1 MSSDAKHSIRII
13 GVAANARYGSV
24 TGTIGNTFYVPTSQH
39 LDIGSLQ
46 ALHVRTSGEPQA
58 MIPVVLRVIS
68 GMAPE
73 LPVFD
78 VKTMTQAL
86 NTLNGLMVFQLG
98 AGLAAVLGGL
108 GLVLSIVGVY
118 GVISYSAT
126 QRTQEIGV
134 RMALGAR
141 PIDILWMV
149 LKHGSVVVASGLAL
163 GLLFSLGAGQM
174 IKGFLVI
181 SPMDPLT
188 YVVVSL
194 VLTSVALF
202 ACYIPARRSTAV
214 DPMIAL
220 RQE

>member
-1 MSSDAKHSIRII
+1 
-13 GVAANARYGSV
+13 
-24 TGTIGNTFYVPTSQH
+24 
-39 LDIGSLQ
+39 
-46 ALHVRTSGEPQA
+46 
-58 MIPVVLRVIS
+58 
-68 GMAPE
+68 
-73 LPVFD
+73 
-78 VKTMTQAL
+78 MTQAL